1 MHMSSQI
8 PLKIPDFI
16 VFLLYKSSLK
26 AGNQGLLADRWGLA
40 FETTTS
46 MRANAAAWSPNAC

>member
-1 MHMSSQI
+1 MSSQI